1 MHKMKRDTITLGRR
15 WWFFIYLV
23 VLGLGSVLSIYIYQ
37 QGQNVRDEI
46 LRLSREDIAHLHRI
60 ADLKQAVTAREPILY
75 RYYTDTD
82 RHNYLAAYARN
93 TKRVSHGIEWLVRTF
108 PDNPEMVDL
117 QKEHSSLQKL
127 AKQLDQVL
135 TAETVDWDEARRI
148 LGDVAVVSQS
158 LNNRLERF
166 VRSIERQVA
175 ERGDYVS
182 DATLEM
188 FYSVAAVSVVIFVL
202 AIFFGHYAYQ
212 HLSDARARRLLALF
226 PERNPNPVFQIDT
239 HGKVLFA
246 NPAAYNM
253 QSVIFPDT
261 RNLEV
266 LLPTDIAEN
275 ITAMRS
281 NRTPLMRFEY
291 DVATYIFFC
300 TLQYLEDFDTCHVY
314 LQDITAR
321 RTAENRNE
329 FLAYHDPLTGLA
341 NRRQLEQDVAKM
353 IPAATPD
360 CLIAVAIANIDRFSM
375 VSQSLGHLAGDQLIT
390 TVAGRLEHCFSKTAP
405 DNPIRIYRLEG
416 DHFVILAHKAEGAFS
431 DELSGQLQRVTRDA
445 VIVDHHTLSLSISA
459 GLAYYPEHGKDIFQ
473 LLKNAESAMRSISS
487 QGGNGVCVYQ
497 SDMNAD
503 ALLRLELS
511 HDLRQ
516 AIAQNELLIHYQ
528 PKIDLSSG
536 RLTGAEALVRWQ
548 HPQHGIISP
557 AEFIP
562 LAEETGSIGQIG
574 EWILRTACA
583 QIRQWQD
590 ESYPSQT
597 IAVNLSARQFTRQ
610 LPEQIAQ
617 VLHDTGLQGR
627 YLELEITEGIAMS
640 IDSSIEI
647 MHRLQELG
655 VKLAIDDFGTGFSS
669 LTYLKQFP
677 IQTLKVDQSFVK
689 QLENSPS
696 NRAIVRSI
704 IELGHHLGLEIV
716 AEGVETQ
723 KQKQMLVEYICDIM
737 QGYLVSRPVP
747 PKEYETFFLETR
759 SSSCKKGI

>member
-1 MHKMKRDTITLGRR
+1 MKFERR
-15 WWFFIYLV
+15 WWFLIYLV

-46 LRLSREDIAHLHRI
+46 LHLSNEDIGHLHRI

-75 RYYTDTD
+75 RYYADTD
-82 RHNYLAAYARN
+82 RDNYLISYSRN
-93 TKRVSHGIEWLVRTF
+93 TTRVNDGIEWLARTF
-108 PDNPEMVDL
+108 ADNPELAELQNEHSML
-117 QKEHSSLQKL
+117 QKQ

-135 TAETVDWDEARRI
+135 TAESTDWDEARRI
-148 LGDVAVVSQS
+148 LGDVAMVSRS

-166 VRSIERQVA
+166 ARSVERQVA
-175 ERGDYVS
+175 DRGNYVS
-182 DATLEM
+182 AATLEM
-188 FYSVAAVSVVIFVL
+188 FYSVVAVSVVIFIL
-202 AIFFGHYAYQ
+202 ALFFGHYAYQ

-226 PERNPNPVFQIDT
+226 PERNPNPVFQINT
-239 HGKVLFA
+239 HAKLLFA

-261 RNLEV
+261 RNLEA
-266 LLPTDIAEN
+266 LLPPDIEEN

-281 NRTPLMRFEY
+281 NQTPLMRFEY
-291 DVATYIFFC
+291 KVATYIFFC

-321 RTAENRNE
+321 RSAENRNE

-341 NRRQLEQDVAKM
+341 NRRQLEKDVARM
-353 IPAATPD
+353 IPTITPGTR
-360 CLIAVAIANIDRFSM
+360 IAVAIANIDRFSM
-375 VSQSLGHLAGDQLIT
+375 VSQSLGHLAGDELIIA
-390 TVAGRLEHCFSKTAP
+390 VAGRLEHCFSKIP
-405 DNPIRIYRLEG
+405 SDNPIKIYRLEG
-416 DHFVILAHKAEGAFS
+416 HHFVILADHADDRFS
-431 DELSGQLQRVTRDA
+431 DQLSAQLQRATGEP
-445 VIVDHHTLSLSISA
+445 VIVEHRTLSLSMSI
-459 GLAYYPEHGKDIFQ
+459 GLTYFPEHGEDIFQ
-473 LLKNAESAMRSISS
+473 LLKNAESAMRRASN
-487 QGGNGVCVYQ
+487 QGGNVVCVYQ

-511 HDLRQ
+511 HDLHQ
-516 AIAQNELLIHYQ
+516 ATTQNELLIHYQ
-528 PKIDLSSG
+528 PKIDLSG
-536 RLTGAEALVRWQ
+536 KLTGTEALVRWQ
-548 HPQHGIISP
+548 HSQYGMISP

-583 QIRQWQD
+583 RGRQWQ
-590 ESYPSQT
+590 EAGYPSQT
-597 IAVNLSARQFTRQ
+597 IAVNLSARQFTRE
-610 LPEQIAQ
+610 LPGQIAQ
-617 VLHDTGLQGR
+617 ILHDTGLQAR

-640 IDSSIEI
+640 VDFSIGI
-647 MHRLQELG
+647 MQRLRELG

-696 NRAIVRSI
+696 DRAIVRSI
-704 IELGHHLGLEIV
+704 IELGHQLGLEIV

-723 KQKQMLVEYICDIM
+723 KQKQMLIEYGCDTM
-737 QGYLVSRPVP
+737 QGYLVSHPVP
-747 PKEYETFFLETR
+747 PEEYETLFLETR
-759 SSSCKKGI
+759 TDSSDKRDIK